1 MNSHMLSVARAELL
15 EIVKEASGALEVA
28 GLGMLAAPSLDNI
41 QAKLRAGKGGDV
53 DSKRLIKNKYHD
65 AIEVGGLGVLAAP
78 YIRNKIRT
86 GNFDGI
92 TQAAK
97 AAL

>member
-1 MNSHMLSVARAELL
+1 MNVAMLKGCSTELL
-15 EIVKEASGALEVA
+15 QITKEASGALEVA

-41 QAKLRAGKGGDV
+41 QAKLRAGKGGNV
-53 DSKRLIKNKYHD
+53 DSKRLIKNKFHD

-78 YIRNKIRT
+78 YIKNKLRT
-86 GNFDGI
+86 GNFDGVVN
-92 TQAAK
+92 AAK